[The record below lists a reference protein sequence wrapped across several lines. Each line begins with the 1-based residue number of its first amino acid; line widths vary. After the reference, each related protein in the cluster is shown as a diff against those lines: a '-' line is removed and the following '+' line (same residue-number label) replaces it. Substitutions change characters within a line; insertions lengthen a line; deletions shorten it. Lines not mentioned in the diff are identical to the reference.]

1 MSVVSVVVTRNPS
14 KVELGVRFPYNAI
27 PPLEKVEP
35 NPNKSYWVSL
45 AQPLKKLP
53 F

>member
-1 MSVVSVVVTRNPS
+1 
-14 KVELGVRFPYNAI
+14 
-27 PPLEKVEP
+27 LEKVEP